1 MPSSPERRKELYTQ
15 RKVDSGVK
23 GVGGVRVSDVQ
34 NGVNGVKGVGD
45 YVTHDELK
53 DLVGKLKQIIRGQNV
68 KIADLTASINDLDAT
83 VHTLE
88 RQLQMAEAL
97 M

>member
-15 RKVDSGVK
+15 RKLVN

-34 NGVNGVKGVGD
+34 NRGIGVRGVKGVGD

-53 DLVGKLKQIIRGQNV
+53 DLVGKLKQIIRAQNV
-68 KIADLTASINDLDAT
+68 KIADLTTSINDLDAT

-88 RQLQMAEAL
+88 RQLQMAEQL